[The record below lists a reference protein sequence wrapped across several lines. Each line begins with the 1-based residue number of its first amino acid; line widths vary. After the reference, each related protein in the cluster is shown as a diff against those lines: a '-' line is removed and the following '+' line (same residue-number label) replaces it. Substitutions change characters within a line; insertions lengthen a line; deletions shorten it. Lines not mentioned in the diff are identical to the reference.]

1 MTTKTRKSVE
11 HQWQPLKGRRTVSL
25 NTRFGYQSIINY
37 RSRKN
42 PLLWPPASEVFQIS
56 LMWGN
61 TMISSDIV
69 REVFGPVFT
78 VTLECWVQ
86 IIFILNILP
95 VAVTVCGVAL
105 VMRCHLCSTIQT
117 AWVTIIG
124 RPQGE
129 GVLEDRGTPENL
141 LFRGFNFTLSNLNV
155 GPYPLCQRRSVWGR
169 GGIWR
174 VRETSFVGTLN
185 AHWQGWWCTKL
196 KCHDLCSLSHLGKMS
211 ILTHISRQ

>member
-1 MTTKTRKSVE
+1 
-11 HQWQPLKGRRTVSL
+11 
-25 NTRFGYQSIINY
+25 
-37 RSRKN
+37 
-42 PLLWPPASEVFQIS
+42 
-56 LMWGN
+56 MWGN

-86 IIFILNILP
+86 IIFVLNILP

-117 AWVTIIG
+117 AGVTIIG
-124 RPQGE
+124 RSQGE

-155 GPYPLCQRRSVWGR
+155 GPYPLCQRRSV
-169 GGIWR
+169 
-174 VRETSFVGTLN
+174 
-185 AHWQGWWCTKL
+185 
-196 KCHDLCSLSHLGKMS
+196 
-211 ILTHISRQ
+211 